1 MENFPTE
8 IAATPTATMSD
19 GDASHPRLRQ
29 YDLLLDTTA
38 QMLATPKLHERL
50 LLALETITTG
60 LGYSQAA
67 VALADERQAALRV
80 RAAAGF
86 PDENAIERVTIPL
99 DSSAPC
105 ITAFHEGRPASISLH
120 EDKSSAAFFDLKVW
134 RQHLLVFPLFGR
146 EAVEKGDWSLTRRPR
161 FGEDYW
167 ASEASSSVLGLLFV
181 GVEREERDAAALNF
195 LMRFADLMGV
205 VAAGAI
211 RSERLRSTVNKLQ
224 RERQWVESI
233 MKSVADPIV
242 LTNLDNEILLQNRRA
257 EELFSGSEN
266 VGEGKRR
273 ALEMNDLLFSAYL
286 SSAAVSSTEALQR
299 DITLVDPLEGSD
311 LHFEV
316 ISTPALNARGDRIGL
331 VSIFRD
337 VTDLREANEEL
348 ARNFVKLQQAEAE
361 ARRERDR
368 LDLIIENVGHPVV
381 VCDSSGNF
389 ILFNRRAELLFQ
401 ESG

>member
-1 MENFPTE
+1 MENIPSGLTSLL
-8 IAATPTATMSD
+8 TPTTSA
-19 GDASHPRLRQ
+19 ASAADSLVRQ

-146 EAVEKGDWSLTRRPR
+146 EAMEKGDWSLTRRPH

-167 ASEASSSVLGLLFV
+167 AS
-181 GVEREERDAAALNF
+181 
-195 LMRFADLMGV
+195 
-205 VAAGAI
+205 
-211 RSERLRSTVNKLQ
+211 
-224 RERQWVESI
+224 
-233 MKSVADPIV
+233 
-242 LTNLDNEILLQNRRA
+242 
-257 EELFSGSEN
+257 
-266 VGEGKRR
+266 
-273 ALEMNDLLFSAYL
+273 
-286 SSAAVSSTEALQR
+286 
-299 DITLVDPLEGSD
+299 
-311 LHFEV
+311 
-316 ISTPALNARGDRIGL
+316 
-331 VSIFRD
+331 
-337 VTDLREANEEL
+337 
-348 ARNFVKLQQAEAE
+348 
-361 ARRERDR
+361 
-368 LDLIIENVGHPVV
+368 
-381 VCDSSGNF
+381 
-389 ILFNRRAELLFQ
+389 
-401 ESG
+401 